1 MDDFIIGIL
10 ATLLSTAIIGLWGV
24 LVVDP
29 FRSHVSIHKQIMR
42 FIRNFED
49 PREINDQLMEHLK
62 VESISRQINTLD
74 DILDLIEEQKGCN
87 KFVYWLFNYKIISKY
102 LNILFEYIRNPIM
115 LESQKR
121 FDTDY
126 ILDSAKVFDLLRKK
140 SKVFNWKMFSSLL
153 VITMVLISIFVV
165 AIYIVK

>member
-1 MDDFIIGIL
+1 M
-10 ATLLSTAIIGLWGV
+10 
-24 LVVDP
+24 
-29 FRSHVSIHKQIMR
+29 
-42 FIRNFED
+42 
-49 PREINDQLMEHLK
+49 
-62 VESISRQINTLD
+62 ESISRQINTLD
-74 DILDLIEEQKGCN
+74 DILDLIEEQKDRN

-121 FDTDY
+121 FDNDY

-140 SKVFNWKMFSSLL
+140 SKVFNWKMVFSLL

>member
-10 ATLLSTAIIGLWGV
+10 ATLLSTAIIGLWGL

-29 FRSHVSIHKQIMR
+29 YRSHVSIHKQIMR

-49 PREINDQLMEHLK
+49 SRENNGQLMEHLK

-74 DILDLIEEQKGCN
+74 DILDLIEEQKDCN

-102 LNILFEYIRNPIM
+102 LNVLFEYIRNPIM

-121 FDTDY
+121 FDNDY
-126 ILDSAKVFDLLRKK
+126 ILDSGKVFDLLRKK
-140 SKVFNWKMFSSLL
+140 SKVFNWKMFFSLL
-153 VITMVLISIFVV
+153 VITMVLISIFVI

>member
-10 ATLLSTAIIGLWGV
+10 ATLLSTAIIGLWGI
-24 LVVDP
+24 LVIDP
-29 FRSHVSIHKQIMR
+29 YRSHVSIHKQIMR

-49 PREINDQLMEHLK
+49 PREINDKLTQHLK

-74 DILDLIEEQKGCN
+74 DILDLIEEQKDCN
-87 KFVYWLFNYKIISKY
+87 KFVYWLFNYKIISKH

-115 LESQKR
+115 IESQKKL
-121 FDTDY
+121 DNDY

-140 SKVFNWKMFSSLL
+140 SKLFNWKIFFSLL
-153 VITMVLISIFVV
+153 VITIVLISIFVV
-165 AIYIVK
+165 AIYLVK

>member
-29 FRSHVSIHKQIMR
+29 YRSHVSIHKQIMR

-74 DILDLIEEQKGCN
+74 DILDLIEKSNNSDE
-87 KFVYWLFNYKIISKY
+87 F
-102 LNILFEYIRNPIM
+102 FEE
-115 LESQKR
+115 LE
-121 FDTDY
+121 
-126 ILDSAKVFDLLRKK
+126 KVSENDK
-140 SKVFNWKMFSSLL
+140 
-153 VITMVLISIFVV
+153 
-165 AIYIVK
+165 